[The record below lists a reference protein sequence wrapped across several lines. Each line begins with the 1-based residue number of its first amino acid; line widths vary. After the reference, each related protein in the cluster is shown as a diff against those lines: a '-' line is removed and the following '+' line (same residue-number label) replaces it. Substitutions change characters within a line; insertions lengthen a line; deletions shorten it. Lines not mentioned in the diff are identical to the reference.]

1 MAVKAFAMLVEYFD
15 KYGPREPEEQN
26 HIPVTFAMG
35 TPELTFW
42 GHLERH
48 PELIAPFMH
57 SSAPSAARMP
67 VTGVYDFGWVAEEAK
82 KDAGG
87 DRVLFNDVGGGTG
100 HCIVAIQAE
109 NPAIPMERFMLQD
122 QPHIID
128 QLKRDATESLRGV
141 KMASLDFNKEAPEKG
156 KMFAFFLAFSFAT
169 NIFETKPTVLLPAS
183 RISLLCLAL
192 CLWPQAL
199 C

>member
-1 MAVKAFAMLVEYFD
+1 MLVEYFD

-156 KMFAFFLAFSFAT
+156 KICFAFFLAFSFAT

-183 RISLLCLAL
+183 RISLLLCLAL

-199 C
+199 CLRLT